1 MNKIPCEYSKKSPH
15 LLPAGFSGVPARSF
29 WKTKRSRKRILAKR
43 NKYAILSAVHTADS
57 FLRKGFYDLAYCGA
71 DRCGGRHR
79 ADGDGF
85 RRGRRFDAGAA
96 AFVWCGYGVRPI
108 DVHLYCADGFACVEF
123 RRKTNF
129 RFVALPIAIF
139 SLSGIVMI
147 NLIKSLDLRLI
158 GAAFGAFLLALSL
171 YYLLFAGR
179 ASLRPT
185 RGVVLACSAVSGV
198 FSGLFSIGGP
208 MMALCLLPCAED
220 HEQYVG
226 NMQTL
231 FVVTNRIN
239 IAARVANG
247 LYTVE
252 LIPISLVGIVFILL
266 GRAIGTRLVRQLS
279 AEVIKRA
286 VYLFVGISGAM
297 TLIEN
302 IL

>member
-1 MNKIPCEYSKKSPH
+1 MTWLIVALTAAAAGTVQTVTGFGAAVVLMLVLPH
-15 LLPAGFSGVPARSF
+15 LFGVVTASALSTSICIALTASLA
-29 WKTKRSRKRILAKR
+29 WK
-43 NKYAILSAVHTADS
+43 
-57 FLRKGFYDLAYCGA
+57 
-71 DRCGGRHR
+71 
-79 ADGDGF
+79 
-85 RRGRRFDAGAA
+85 
-96 AFVWCGYGVRPI
+96 
-108 DVHLYCADGFACVEF
+108 F
-123 RRKTNF
+123 RRKTDF
-129 RFVALPIAIF
+129 RFIALPIAVF
-139 SLSGIVMI
+139 SLSSVVMI
-147 NLIKSLDLRLI
+147 NLIKSLDLWLI

-231 FVVTNRIN
+231 FVVTNCIN

-247 LYTVE
+247 LYTVDM
-252 LIPISLVGIVFILL
+252 LPLSLVGIVFILL

>member
-1 MNKIPCEYSKKSPH
+1 
-15 LLPAGFSGVPARSF
+15 
-29 WKTKRSRKRILAKR
+29 
-43 NKYAILSAVHTADS
+43 
-57 FLRKGFYDLAYCGA
+57 
-71 DRCGGRHR
+71 
-79 ADGDGF
+79 
-85 RRGRRFDAGAA
+85 
-96 AFVWCGYGVRPI
+96 
-108 DVHLYCADGFACVEF
+108 
-123 RRKTNF
+123 
-129 RFVALPIAIF
+129 
-139 SLSGIVMI
+139 MI

-185 RGVVLACSAVSGV
+185 RGIVLACSAVSGV

-208 MMALCLLPCAED
+208 MMALCLLPCAEG

-231 FVVTNRIN
+231 FVVTNCIN

-252 LIPISLVGIVFILL
+252 LIPISLVGIMFILL

-302 IL
+302 IR